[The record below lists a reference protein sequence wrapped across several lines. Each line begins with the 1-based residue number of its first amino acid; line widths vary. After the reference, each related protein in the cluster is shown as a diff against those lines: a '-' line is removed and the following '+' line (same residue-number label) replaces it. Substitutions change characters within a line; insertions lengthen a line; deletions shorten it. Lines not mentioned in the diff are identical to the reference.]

1 MSVLGFDIGNLNCYI
16 GVARQGG
23 IEVITNDYSL
33 HATPACVSFGP
44 KDRSMGVA
52 ARQAVNTNIKNTV
65 INFKHLVG
73 RKFSDPVAQ
82 RFIPF
87 IPCKVV
93 QLPNDDIGIQVSY
106 LGEPQTFTPEQVLAA
121 LLTKLRT
128 IVESQLTDVRK
139 VSDCVLAVPSYF
151 TDVQRRAVLSAIQYA
166 GLNSLRIIN
175 ETTAI
180 ALAYGI
186 YKQDLPEEKEKSR
199 NVVFLDIGHSST
211 QASLVCFNRGN
222 LQMVNT
228 TYDLEAGGLWF
239 DALIRESFRN
249 EFKTKYGIDAATSPR
264 PWLRLLDECERVKK
278 QMSANQTPIPLN
290 IECFMEDKD
299 VTGKMQRQEFESL
312 AAPIFNRI
320 KKVLVDLFT
329 DDVAIKPEDVEEI
342 EIVGGSSRIP
352 MIRQIVKELFG
363 KEPKTT
369 MNQDEAVARGAAMQC
384 AILSPTFRVREFAI
398 KDSQPYRI
406 RLSWNGSG
414 DNGGE
419 SDVFAPRDE
428 VPFSK
433 LVSLLRSGPFQVD
446 AHYAQP
452 NVVPHNQVHIGSWK
466 VNGARP
472 AADGSNQKVKVKVRV
487 NPDGVFT
494 ITSAVMYEPKLVEE
508 APVEPMEVDGNT
520 NSEAP
525 PTEPQ
530 EPVKKIKLV
539 PIDLEV
545 IESIPVTYDVQK
557 FQQLEHQMQAA
568 DAKEKDKADAKNSL
582 EEYVYEMREKLS
594 EQYADFITPASAEE
608 FRSTL
613 TSTEDWLYDEGEDA
627 ERDVYEK
634 RLYELKTI
642 GTPVVERY
650 REFET
655 RKPAFDSFDQS
666 ILRVR
671 RAYEDYANGGPTYAH
686 LDSKEMEKVI
696 NAIEDKKKWLD
707 EARHKQDTR
716 SKTDAPVVFTEE
728 INQNKNAFENIVNPI
743 LNKKKPAAP
752 APPKKEEPQP
762 AAGDQPQSQPG
773 EMDVD

>member
-52 ARQAVNTNIKNTV
+52 ARQAVTTNIKNTV
-65 INFKHLVG
+65 INFKHLIG

-93 QLPNDDIGIQVSY
+93 KLPNDDIGVQVSY
-106 LGEPQTFTPEQVLAA
+106 LGEPHTFTPEQVLAA

-128 IVESQLTDVRK
+128 IVESQLSDVKK

-166 GLNSLRIIN
+166 GLNSLRIVN

-186 YKQDLPEEKEKSR
+186 YKQDLPEEDAKSR

-211 QASLVCFNRGN
+211 QASLVAFNRGK

-228 TYDLEAGGLWF
+228 SYDLESGGIWF
-239 DALIRESFRN
+239 DALIREHFRK

-299 VTGKMQRQEFESL
+299 VTGKMQRQEFEDL

-320 KKVLVDLFT
+320 KQVLINLFA
-329 DDVAIKPEDVEEI
+329 DGVSIKPEEIDEI

-352 MIRQIVKELFG
+352 MIREIVKDLFG

-398 KDSQPYRI
+398 KDTQPYRI
-406 RLSWNGSG
+406 RLSWNSTGE
-414 DNGGE
+414 NGGE
-419 SDVFAPRDE
+419 NDVFSPRDE

-433 LVSLLRSGPFQVD
+433 LVSLLRSGPFNVE

-472 AADGSNQKVKVKVRV
+472 GADGGNQKVKVKVRV
-487 NPDGVFT
+487 NPDGIFT
-494 ITSAVMYEPKLVEE
+494 IASATMYEPRIVEE
-508 APVEPMEVDGNT
+508 VPAEAMEVDGDAKT
-520 NSEAP
+520 EAP
-525 PTEPQ
+525 AEPL
-530 EPVKKIKLV
+530 EPVKKTKLV
-539 PIDLEV
+539 PVDLEV
-545 IESIPVTYDVQK
+545 IESIPVSYDVQK
-557 FQQLEHQMQAA
+557 FHNLELQMQES
-568 DAKEKDKADAKNSL
+568 DAREKAKADAKNSL
-582 EEYVYEMREKLS
+582 EEYVYEMRDKVS
-594 EQYADFITPASAEE
+594 DQYAEFITPAAADE
-608 FRSTL
+608 FRSVL

-634 RLYELKTI
+634 RLSELKAV

-650 REFET
+650 RESET

-666 ILRVR
+666 IMRVR
-671 RAYEDYANGGPTYAH
+671 KAYEDYANGGPTYAH

-707 EARHKQDTR
+707 EARHKQETR

-728 INQNKNAFENIVNPI
+728 ILQNKNVFENVVNPI

>member
-106 LGEPQTFTPEQVLAA
+106 LDEPHTFTPEQVLAA

-128 IVESQLTDVRK
+128 IVESQLNDVRK

-151 TDVQRRAVLSAIQYA
+151 TDVQRRAVHSAIQYA
-166 GLNSLRIIN
+166 GLNSLRVIN

-186 YKQDLPEEKEKSR
+186 YKQDLPEENDKPR

-211 QASLVCFNRGN
+211 QASLVSFNRGK
-222 LQMVNT
+222 LHMVNT
-228 TYDLEAGGLWF
+228 AYDLEAGGLWF
-239 DALIRESFRN
+239 DNLIREHFRQ
-249 EFKTKYGIDAATSPR
+249 EFKSKYGIDASTSPR

-299 VTGKMQRQEFESL
+299 VTGKMQRHEFEEL
-312 AAPIFNRI
+312 ATPIFQRI
-320 KKVLVDLFT
+320 RQVLVNLFAEGVT
-329 DDVAIKPEDVEEI
+329 IKPEDVEEI

-406 RLSWNGSG
+406 RLSWNGPG

-419 SDVFAPRDE
+419 NDVFSPRDE

-472 AADGSNQKVKVKVRV
+472 GPDGSNQKVKVKVRV
-487 NPDGVFT
+487 NPDGIFT
-494 ITSAVMYEPKLVEE
+494 IASATMYEPKIVEE
-508 APVEPMEVDGNT
+508 AQAEPMEVDGNT
-520 NSEAP
+520 NPEAP
-525 PTEPQ
+525 PA
-530 EPVKKIKLV
+530 EPVEVKKVTKLV
-539 PIDLEV
+539 PVDLEV
-545 IESIPVTYDVQK
+545 LESIPVSYDVQK
-557 FQQLEHQMQAA
+557 FHQLELQMQAV
-568 DAKEKDKADAKNSL
+568 DAKEKAKADAKNSL
-582 EEYVYEMREKLS
+582 EEYVYEMRDKVS
-594 EQYADFITPASAEE
+594 EQYADFITAQAADE
-608 FRSTL
+608 FRSVL
-613 TSTEDWLYDEGEDA
+613 TVTEDWLYDEGENA

-634 RLYELKTI
+634 RLSELKAV

-655 RKPAFDSFDQS
+655 RKPAFDAFDQA

-671 RAYEDYANGGPTYAH
+671 KSYEDYANGGPTFAH

-696 NAIEDKKKWLD
+696 NAIEDKKRWLD
-707 EARHKQDTR
+707 EARHKQETR
-716 SKTDAPVVFTEE
+716 PKTDAPVVFTEE
-728 INQNKNAFENIVNPI
+728 INQQKMAFENIVNPI
-743 LNKKKPAAP
+743 LNKKKPAAQS
-752 APPKKEEPQP
+752 PPKKEEPQP

>member
-1 MSVLGFDIGNLNCYI
+1 
-16 GVARQGG
+16 
-23 IEVITNDYSL
+23 
-33 HATPACVSFGP
+33 
-44 KDRSMGVA
+44 MGVA
-52 ARQAVNTNIKNTV
+52 ARQAVTTNIKNTV
-65 INFKHLVG
+65 INFKHLIG

-93 QLPNDDIGIQVSY
+93 KLPNDDIGVQVSY
-106 LGEPQTFTPEQVLAA
+106 LGEPHTFTPEQVLAA

-128 IVESQLTDVRK
+128 IVESQLSDVKK

-166 GLNSLRIIN
+166 GLNSLRIVN

-186 YKQDLPEEKEKSR
+186 YKQDLPEEDAKSR

-211 QASLVCFNRGN
+211 QASLVAFNRGK

-228 TYDLEAGGLWF
+228 SYDLESGGIWF
-239 DALIRESFRN
+239 DALIREHFRK

-299 VTGKMQRQEFESL
+299 VTGKMQRQEFEDL

-320 KKVLVDLFT
+320 KQVLINLFA
-329 DDVAIKPEDVEEI
+329 DGVSIKPEEIDEI

-352 MIRQIVKELFG
+352 MIREIVKDLFG

-398 KDSQPYRI
+398 KDTQPYRI
-406 RLSWNGSG
+406 RLSWNSTGE
-414 DNGGE
+414 NGGE
-419 SDVFAPRDE
+419 NDVFSPRDE

-433 LVSLLRSGPFQVD
+433 LVSLLRSGPFNVE

-472 AADGSNQKVKVKVRV
+472 GADGGNQKVKVKVRV
-487 NPDGVFT
+487 NPDGIFT
-494 ITSAVMYEPKLVEE
+494 IASATMYEPRIVEE
-508 APVEPMEVDGNT
+508 VPAEAMEVDGDAKT
-520 NSEAP
+520 EAP
-525 PTEPQ
+525 AEPL
-530 EPVKKIKLV
+530 EPVKKTKLV
-539 PIDLEV
+539 PVDLEV
-545 IESIPVTYDVQK
+545 IESIPVSYDVQK
-557 FQQLEHQMQAA
+557 FHNLELQMQES
-568 DAKEKDKADAKNSL
+568 DAREKAKADAKNSL
-582 EEYVYEMREKLS
+582 EEYVYEMRDKVS
-594 EQYADFITPASAEE
+594 DQYAEFITPAAADE
-608 FRSTL
+608 FRSVL

-634 RLYELKTI
+634 RLSELKAV

-650 REFET
+650 RESET

-666 ILRVR
+666 IMRVR
-671 RAYEDYANGGPTYAH
+671 KAYEDYANGGPTYAH

-707 EARHKQDTR
+707 EARHKQETR

-728 INQNKNAFENIVNPI
+728 ILQNKNVFENVVNPI

>member
-1 MSVLGFDIGNLNCYI
+1 MSVLGFDIGNLNCYV

-65 INFKHLVG
+65 INFKHLIG

-82 RFIPF
+82 RFIPY

-106 LGEPQTFTPEQVLAA
+106 LNEPHTFTPEQVLAA

-128 IVESQLTDVRK
+128 IVEAQLSDVKK

-166 GLNSLRIIN
+166 GLNSLRVIN

-186 YKQDLPEEKEKSR
+186 YKQDLPEEDAKPR

-211 QASLVCFNRGN
+211 QASLVSFNRGK
-222 LQMVNT
+222 LQMVNSS
-228 TYDLEAGGLWF
+228 YDLEAGGLWF
-239 DALIRESFRN
+239 DALIREHFRK
-249 EFKTKYGIDAATSPR
+249 EFQTRYGIDASTSPR

-290 IECFMEDKD
+290 IECFMDDKD
-299 VTGKMQRQEFESL
+299 VTGKMQRQAFEDL
-312 AAPIFNRI
+312 AAPVFNRI
-320 KKVLVDLFT
+320 KQVLVNLFT
-329 DDVAIKPEDVEEI
+329 DDVAIKPEEVEEI

-406 RLSWNGSG
+406 RLSWNGPG

-419 SDVFAPRDE
+419 NDVFSPRDE

-433 LVSLLRSGPFQVD
+433 LVSLLRSGPFQVE
-446 AHYAQP
+446 AHYGQP
-452 NVVPHNQVHIGSWK
+452 NLVPHNQVHIGSWK

-472 AADGSNQKVKVKVRV
+472 GADGGNQKVKVKVRV

-494 ITSAVMYEPKLVEE
+494 IASATMYESKIVEE
-508 APVEPMEVDGNT
+508 VPAEAMDVDGAAPD
-520 NSEAP
+520 AP
-525 PTEPQ
+525 PAEPL
-530 EPVKKIKLV
+530 EPVKKTKLV
-539 PIDLEV
+539 PVELEV
-545 IESIPVTYDVQK
+545 LESIPVTYDVQK
-557 FQQLEHQMQAA
+557 FHQLELQMQSA
-568 DAKEKDKADAKNSL
+568 DAREKAKADAKNSL
-582 EEYVYEMREKLS
+582 EEYVYEMRDKVS
-594 EQYADFITPASAEE
+594 EQYADFITPAAAED
-608 FRSTL
+608 FRSVLST
-613 TSTEDWLYDEGEDA
+613 TEDWLYDEGEDA

-634 RLYELKTI
+634 RLSELKAI

-671 RAYEDYANGGPTYAH
+671 RSYEDYSNGGSTFAH

-707 EARHKQDTR
+707 DARHKQETR
-716 SKTDAPVVFTEE
+716 PKTDAPVVFTEE
-728 INQNKNAFENIVNPI
+728 INQHKIAFENIVNPI
-743 LNKKKPAAP
+743 LNKKKPSASV
-752 APPKKEEPQP
+752 PPKKEEPQP